1 MTMKEYKRRYP
12 GRADVACYNENGTPV
27 GKHRGRKVAR
37 KIAANDGVTREKA
50 AEKLKKKDEKGGV
63 LISENFNCPGLSAR
77 SLPPVDRKGNNINN
91 CLRVEPGSERWD
103 QIIEAFRPHLVV

>member
-1 MTMKEYKRRYP
+1 M
-12 GRADVACYNENGTPV
+12 
-27 GKHRGRKVAR
+27 
-37 KIAANDGVTREKA
+37 TREKA
-50 AEKLKKKDEKGGV
+50 SEKLKKKDEKGGV

-77 SLPPVDRKGNNINN
+77 SLPPVDNNKRRYYSSSNINN